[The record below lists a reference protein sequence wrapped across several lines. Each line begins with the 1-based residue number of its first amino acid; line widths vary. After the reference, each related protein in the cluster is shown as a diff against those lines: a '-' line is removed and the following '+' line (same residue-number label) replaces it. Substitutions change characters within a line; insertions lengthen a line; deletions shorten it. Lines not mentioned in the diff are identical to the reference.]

1 MEPITVS
8 VMSSDP
14 VSGAGAVAQ
23 LQSCPQIRVL
33 SVDSRHEA
41 DVVLILAVD
50 VTEETLAM
58 MERASGESS
67 NRDMRIVLVGD
78 GLREHQL
85 MRAVNYGLV
94 SVIPRREAVRER
106 IVGAVLGVRG
116 GRAELPEPVLGWLM
130 GQIRAVQRE
139 VLAANG
145 LTAAGLETREVR
157 VLKLLAD
164 GLDTAEI
171 AARMNF
177 SERTIKNIIHGMLG
191 RLKLRNRAHAVA
203 YALRHGAL

>member
-8 VMSSDP
+8 VVASDP

-23 LQSCPQIRVL
+23 LQSCPQIKVL
-33 SVDSRHEA
+33 SADVRHEA
-41 DVVLILAVD
+41 DVALMLAIE
-50 VTEETLAM
+50 VTEETLTR
-58 MERASGESS
+58 MERAAGESS
-67 NRDMRIVLVGD
+67 NRGMRIVLVGD

-106 IVGAVLGVRG
+106 VVGAVLGVRSG
-116 GRAELPEPVLGWLM
+116 CAEMPEPMLGWLL
-130 GQIRAVQRE
+130 GQVRAVQRE
-139 VLAANG
+139 VLAPNG